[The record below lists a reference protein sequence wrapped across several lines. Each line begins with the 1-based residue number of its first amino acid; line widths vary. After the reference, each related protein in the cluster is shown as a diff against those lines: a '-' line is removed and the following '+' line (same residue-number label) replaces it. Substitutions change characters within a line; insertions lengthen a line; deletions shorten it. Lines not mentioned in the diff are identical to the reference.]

1 MPTPTRRNVWEAEAA
16 DGTIGVS
23 DKVTAPGN
31 SSREAPPRTSGI
43 EEACD
48 KRSGRPASRSN
59 QLWARHGGVN
69 LQPEVVPHPTERPPR
84 DIAGSVAPPV
94 EWVVEVNIQ
103 ADGGRDIGFE
113 EFLIVQRGRR
123 G

>member
-1 MPTPTRRNVWEAEAA
+1 
-16 DGTIGVS
+16 
-23 DKVTAPGN
+23 
-31 SSREAPPRTSGI
+31 
-43 EEACD
+43 
-48 KRSGRPASRSN
+48 
-59 QLWARHGGVN
+59 
-69 LQPEVVPHPTERPPR
+69 
-84 DIAGSVAPPV
+84 V